1 MNNIIITIKKELR
14 SIVRDKKTFITL
26 LAMPLMECSLS

>member
-26 LAMPLMECSLS
+26 LVASSKI